1 MKKRSLI
8 FVALLLA
15 LSCCAKEATSVRAD
29 DRKVIDF
36 DTLESNDYTE
46 TPPNYGALGEFNLI
60 APANGAVLEQLG
72 TFTWE
77 ACENAERYSLEICSH
92 PNFIK
97 DSTLIDY
104 YVQDN
109 IVGTSWSP
117 TVSLML
123 KDTTYYWRVS
133 AINGRKV
140 PKTIEHPYS
149 FFVEAPEIESFEFD
163 LGEAD
168 DWQLHPTGSYADI
181 GVDNSDFFG
190 NGQKSIVVS
199 FKKEDTMRGIP
210 ESDGWIVVTKTIEK
224 NTYGTDSLFFEMYYA
239 GQDADI
245 FVRII
250 DRDNEFWVCPIKVS
264 INAKQKVFLKF
275 DDFVQRTGDV
285 TENNHIFN
293 HERIKSLEIVF
304 ERSFGDGVLLISNMK
319 AVKFSSFSDMLID
332 KLDFTSYREDQWSN
346 DSYQFEKEVTQD
358 ELTIKYWG
366 SNSDGHPSI
375 NSVGYGFAKIAVG
388 QYFYSGDAIKVKVK
402 YTGYVGSNL
411 VIRIYE
417 EDTDR
422 WFFRM
427 PFSNFTAG
435 EYQEF
440 LIPFDAF
447 GKSSINGDGK
457 RQFYYIINIQFGV
470 EGVYSTGTAS
480 FKDFEVVKKKDYKT
494 EEVREVGLDGVIEDF
509 NNYNASTELYLIW
522 EESVKNKDEF
532 MLLNTKNKIGG
543 ANNPYCGQFEYKA
556 DMEPAIYEL
565 PVHCLDDVANPF
577 TSFSIYLKDAS
588 LSSGD
593 VRFSHLDVRADT
605 NIYIKLSSGEIYN
618 WHLGYIDHTWN
629 QYILPFADFELSNI
643 DSLPYVASPITAEG
657 IVKIGI
663 SFQYFYYDYSGKP
676 VPMYIDDSPVYL
688 DNITLGHDTSYEKIL
703 KEKVIHMDGNIAA
716 IDDFEAYRNTDD
728 LNDSWI
734 DDRNYAYQ
742 HKELSNEVSSRGG
755 SHSMAMNYK
764 GNSESPSYFIAPA
777 FDSDVKGRAIKLS
790 MYAAKPVTVYLN
802 LYFQIGTGSVHYRAT
817 ISAINT
823 QWTEYVIGLSND
835 NFDLQS
841 GSAQVLSASLVSKIT
856 RISFGI
862 VYWNSESDYSVG
874 QVYVDDIR
882 FDNDSSISY
891 ATNTRT
897 VIE

>member
-8 FVALLLA
+8 FVALLMT
-15 LSCCAKEATSVRAD
+15 LSSCGGVKSVRAD
-29 DRKVIDF
+29 DHKEIDF
-36 DTLESNDYTE
+36 DTLESNEYTE
-46 TPPNYGALGEFNLI
+46 TAPNYGALGEFNLI
-60 APANGAVLEQLG
+60 APANGVTIEQLG
-72 TFTWE
+72 TFSWE
-77 ACENAERYSLEICSH
+77 ACENADRYSLEICSH

-97 DSTLIDY
+97 DSSLIDY

-109 IVGTSWSP
+109 IIGTSWTPS
-117 TVSLML
+117 VSLML
-123 KDTTYYWRVS
+123 KDETYYWRVS

-140 PKTIEHPYS
+140 PKTTASNS
-149 FFVEAPEIESFEFD
+149 FYVQAPEIESFDFD
-163 LGEAD
+163 LGDAD
-168 DWQLHPTGSYADI
+168 DWQLHPVGSYADI
-181 GVDNSDFFG
+181 DVDNSNFFG

-210 ESDGWIVVTKTIEK
+210 ESDGWIIVTKTIEK

-245 FVRII
+245 FIRII

-293 HERIKSLEIVF
+293 HERIKSIEIVF
-304 ERSFGDGVLLISNMK
+304 ERSFGDGVLLVSNMK
-319 AVKFSSFSDMLID
+319 AIKFSSFSDMLID
-332 KLDFTSYREDQWSN
+332 KLDFTSYRQDQWSN
-346 DSYQFEKEVTQD
+346 DSYQFEKDVTQD

-366 SNSDGHPSI
+366 SNSEDKPSI
-375 NSVGYGFAKIAVG
+375 NSVGYGFVKIAVG

-402 YTGYVGSNL
+402 YSGYVGSNI

-427 PFSNFTAG
+427 PFKNFTAG

-447 GKSSINGDGK
+447 AKSSINGDGK

-480 FKDFEVVKKKDYKT
+480 FKDFEIVKKKDYKT
-494 EEVREVGLDGVIEDF
+494 EEVREVGSDGIIEDF

-522 EESVKNKDEF
+522 EESFKNKDEF
-532 MLLNTKNKIGG
+532 MSLNTANKLGG
-543 ANNPYCGQFEYKA
+543 TNNPYCGQFEYKA

-565 PVHCLDDVANPF
+565 PVHCTDNTF

-593 VRFSHLDVRADT
+593 IRFSHLDVRADT
-605 NIYIKLSSGEIYN
+605 TIYIKLSGGEIYS
-618 WHLGYIDHTWN
+618 WHLGYIDHSWN
-629 QYILPFADFELSNI
+629 QYILPFEEFELSNI
-643 DSLPYVASPITAEG
+643 DSLSFVASPITGEG

-663 SFQYFYYDYSGKP
+663 SLQYFYYDYSGKP

-688 DNITLGHDTSYEKIL
+688 DNICLGHDEEYTKIL
-703 KEKVIHMDGNIAA
+703 KEKIIHMDEDIALV
-716 IDDFEAYRNTDD
+716 DDFESYRNTDD
-728 LNDSWI
+728 LNDTWI
-734 DDRNYAYQ
+734 DDRDYEYQ
-742 HKELSNEVSSRGG
+742 NKELSTEVSSIGG
-755 SHSMAMNYK
+755 TQSMAMNYK
-764 GNSESPSYFIAPA
+764 GNNNSPSYFIAPS
-777 FDSDVKGRAIKLS
+777 FDSGVKGRAIKFS
-790 MYAAKPVTVYLN
+790 MYCAKAVTVYLN
-802 LYFQIGTGSVHYRAT
+802 LYFKIGSGTVQYRAT
-817 ISAINT
+817 LSAVNT
-823 QWTEYVIGLSND
+823 SWTEYVIGLSNN
-835 NFDLQS
+835 NFSLIS
-841 GSAQVLSASLVSKIT
+841 GSEQVLSASLVSKIS

-862 VYWNSESDYSVG
+862 VYWNEVDDYNVG

-882 FDNDSSISY
+882 FDNNSSISY
-891 ATNTRT
+891 STNTRT
-897 VIE
+897 VIA